1 MTELERYAN
10 PTIADLLDDLRLY
23 EGRNL
28 MSAGERQ
35 AARRWVK
42 SGHSI
47 YEPCVSKYLP
57 DREDQ
62 DFLDVYRQNKEIET
76 AIRGMTPLEVEA
88 YLKDY
93 IGYREE
99 AAEN

>member
-10 PTIADLLDDLRLY
+10 PTIEDLLDDLRLY
-23 EGRNL
+23 EDRHP
-28 MSAGERQ
+28 MTPGERR

-62 DFLDVYRQNKEIET
+62 DFLDVYRQNKEIEN
-76 AIRGMTPLEVEA
+76 AIRGMSPREVET

-93 IGYREE
+93 IGYQEE
-99 AAEN
+99 TVES

>member
-23 EGRNL
+23 EARNP
-28 MSAGERQ
+28 MSAGERR

-62 DFLDVYRQNKEIET
+62 DFLDVYRQNKEIEA
-76 AIRGMTPLEVEA
+76 AIRGMTPLEAEA

-93 IGYREE
+93 IGYQED